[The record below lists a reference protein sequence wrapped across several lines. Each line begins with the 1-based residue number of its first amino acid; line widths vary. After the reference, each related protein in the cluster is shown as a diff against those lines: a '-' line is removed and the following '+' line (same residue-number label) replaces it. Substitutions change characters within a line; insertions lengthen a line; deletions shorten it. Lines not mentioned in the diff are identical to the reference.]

1 MPDEETYDPQSE
13 SSSLLDFGL
22 TQVQAKV
29 FVLLMSSDGL
39 STSEISKMIGV
50 RRSDIY
56 RALKRLTELGL
67 IEMSVGN
74 PSRYYTADPTKAV
87 RLLLESKR
95 DELMHLESKTDALIG
110 WLERQRDETQTQA
123 PKNEETPSAFR
134 LVKGNAVIPRVIS
147 GIQSA
152 RSEIIKVVSGPAL
165 RRHYLEFSDY
175 EKKVSSLGVTMRVLT
190 EVNASNSRVARSY
203 SDCVHLK
210 HVAGLDSSLR
220 YLVIDGTELLLA
232 GTIDLKDEPDRS
244 VLSTKN
250 LVLVKGCMSY
260 FEDLWA
266 KSIDLDERLKLLS
279 HSPKTSD
286 SGPAFSRHLQN

>member
-1 MPDEETYDPQSE
+1 MTNQESHEGPRE

-22 TQVQAKV
+22 THVQVKV
-29 FVLLMSSDGL
+29 FVHLMSSDGL

-50 RRSDIY
+50 HRSDIY
-56 RALKRLTELGL
+56 RALKRLIELGL
-67 IEMSVGN
+67 IEMSVGS
-74 PSRYYTADPTKAV
+74 PSRYYTAEPTKAV

-95 DELMHLESKTDALIG
+95 DELMHLESKTDSLIE
-110 WLERQRDETQTQA
+110 WLETQRDAIQSQI
-123 PKNEETPSAFR
+123 PKKEEGPSAFR
-134 LVKGNAVIPRVIS
+134 LVKGNAVIPRVLG

-175 EKKVSSLGVTMRVLT
+175 EKEISSSGVTVRVLT
-190 EVNASNSRVARSY
+190 EVNAGNARVAKSY
-203 SDCVHLK
+203 AECVHLR

-220 YLVIDGTELLLA
+220 YLVIDGMELLLA

-250 LVLVKGCMSY
+250 VVLVKGCMSY
-260 FEDLWA
+260 FEDLWR
-266 KSIDLDERLKLLS
+266 KSIKVDERLKLLMHPRES
-279 HSPKTSD
+279 T
-286 SGPAFSRHLQN
+286 RI